1 MSLPFAPL
9 VHAHGAAIPAIGLG
23 TFLAQGEGCSEAVS
37 FALKNGY
44 RHIDTAPRYE
54 NEEAVGEGLRR
65 SGVPR
70 SEIFLTTKV
79 WWDRLGEGDLQRS
92 AEDSL
97 RKLGVDQVDL
107 LLIHWPN
114 PEIPLAE
121 SIAAL
126 NDAKRRGYAKHIGVS
141 NFTVAHLNEAWRLT
155 QEPLVCNQCEWHPS
169 LDQAKLRAVVRG
181 YGMIFTAYS
190 PIGRGVYGEIP
201 AVSAIAKKYG
211 KTASQI
217 VLRWNVQHEGSV
229 AIPKSVTPERM
240 LSNLDIFDFTLTDAE
255 MAALTALG
263 SREGRLVKPDFAPAW
278 D

>member
-70 SEIFLTTKV
+70 GEIFLTTKV

-114 PEIPLAE
+114 PKIPFAE

>member
-79 WWDRLGEGDLQRS
+79 WWDQLGEGDLQRS

-141 NFTVAHLNEAWRLT
+141 NFTVAYLNEAWRLT

>member
-23 TFLAQGEGCSEAVS
+23 TFLAQGESCSEAVS

-70 SEIFLTTKV
+70 GEIFLTTKV

>member
-70 SEIFLTTKV
+70 GEIFLTTKV
-79 WWDRLGEGDLQRS
+79 WWDQLGEGDLQRS

>member
-23 TFLAQGEGCSEAVS
+23 TFLAQGESCSDAVS

-70 SEIFLTTKV
+70 GEIFLTTKV

>member
-79 WWDRLGEGDLQRS
+79 WWDQLGEGDLQRS

-155 QEPLVCNQCEWHPS
+155 HEPLVCNQCEWHPS

-190 PIGRGVYGEIP
+190 PIGRGVYGEIS

>member
-70 SEIFLTTKV
+70 GEIFLTTKV
-79 WWDRLGEGDLQRS
+79 WWDQLGEGDLQRS

-114 PEIPLAE
+114 PKIPLAE

>member
-79 WWDRLGEGDLQRS
+79 WWDQLGEGDLQRS

-114 PEIPLAE
+114 PKIPLAE

>member
-79 WWDRLGEGDLQRS
+79 WWDQLGEGDLQRS

-114 PEIPLAE
+114 PKIPLAE

-141 NFTVAHLNEAWRLT
+141 NFTVAHLDEAWRLT

>member
-70 SEIFLTTKV
+70 GEIFLTTKV

>member
-1 MSLPFAPL
+1 MSLPHAPL
-9 VHAHGAAIPAIGLG
+9 VRAHGAAIPAIGLG
-23 TFLAQGEGCSEAVS
+23 TFNAHGEVCSEAVS
-37 FALKNGY
+37 FALRNGY

-70 SEIFLTTKV
+70 DQIFLTTKV
-79 WWDRLGEGDLQRS
+79 WWDRIGADDLQRS
-92 AEDSL
+92 AEESL
-97 RKLGVDQVDL
+97 QKLGVDQVDL

-114 PEIPLAE
+114 PAIPLAD

-141 NFTVAHLNEAWRLT
+141 NFTIALLNEAWRLT
-155 QEPLVCNQCEWHPS
+155 QEPMVCNQCEWHPA
-169 LDQAKLRAVVRG
+169 LDQEKLRAVVRG

-190 PIGRGVYGEIP
+190 PVGRGVYGEN
-201 AVSAIAKKYG
+201 AVVSAIAKKYG
-211 KTASQI
+211 KTASQV

-229 AIPKSVTPERM
+229 AIPKSVTPERI
-240 LSNLDIFDFTLTDAE
+240 SANLDIFDFTLSAEE
-255 MAALTALG
+255 MAALSALG
-263 SREGRLVKPDFAPAW
+263 SREGRLVKPDFSPAW

>member
-1 MSLPFAPL
+1 MDISTTTTLNNGVKMPL
-9 VHAHGAAIPAIGLG
+9 LGLG
-23 TFLAQGEGCSEAVS
+23 TYLSPKGIATEQSVLWALEA
-37 FALKNGY
+37 GY

-70 SEIFLTTKV
+70 GEIFLTTKV
-79 WWDRLGEGDLQRS
+79 WWNRLGEGDLQRS

>member
-23 TFLAQGEGCSEAVS
+23 TFLAQGESCSEAVS

-70 SEIFLTTKV
+70 GEIFLTTKV

-114 PEIPLAE
+114 PKIPLAE

-141 NFTVAHLNEAWRLT
+141 NFTVAHLDEAWRLT

-255 MAALTALG
+255 MEAIAGLRSHSL
-263 SREGRLVKPDFAPAW
+263 RLINPSWMRSW

>member
-23 TFLAQGEGCSEAVS
+23 TFLAQGEGCSDAVS

-70 SEIFLTTKV
+70 GEIFLTTKV

>member
-70 SEIFLTTKV
+70 GEIFLTTKV
-79 WWDRLGEGDLQRS
+79 WWDQLGEGDLQRS

-114 PEIPLAE
+114 PKIPLAE

-126 NDAKRRGYAKHIGVS
+126 NDSKRRGYAKHIGVS

-169 LDQAKLRAVVRG
+169 LDQTKLRAVVRG

>member
-23 TFLAQGEGCSEAVS
+23 TFLAQGEGCSDAVS

-70 SEIFLTTKV
+70 GEIFLTTKV

-155 QEPLVCNQCEWHPS
+155 QEPLVCNQCELHPS

-201 AVSAIAKKYG
+201 TVSAIAKKYG

>member
-23 TFLAQGEGCSEAVS
+23 TFLAQGESCSDAVS

-70 SEIFLTTKV
+70 GEIFLTTKV

-141 NFTVAHLNEAWRLT
+141 N
-155 QEPLVCNQCEWHPS
+155 
-169 LDQAKLRAVVRG
+169 
-181 YGMIFTAYS
+181 YG
-190 PIGRGVYGEIP
+190 R
-201 AVSAIAKKYG
+201 
-211 KTASQI
+211 ASQ
-217 VLRWNVQHEGSV
+217 RG
-229 AIPKSVTPERM
+229 
-240 LSNLDIFDFTLTDAE
+240 
-255 MAALTALG
+255 MAADAGTP
-263 SREGRLVKPDFAPAW
+263 RVQPM
-278 D
+278 

>member
-70 SEIFLTTKV
+70 GEIFLTTKV

-201 AVSAIAKKYG
+201 TVSAIAKKYG

>member
-1 MSLPFAPL
+1 M
-9 VHAHGAAIPAIGLG
+9 
-23 TFLAQGEGCSEAVS
+23 
-37 FALKNGY
+37 
-44 RHIDTAPRYE
+44 
-54 NEEAVGEGLRR
+54 
-65 SGVPR
+65 
-70 SEIFLTTKV
+70 
-79 WWDRLGEGDLQRS
+79 
-92 AEDSL
+92 
-97 RKLGVDQVDL
+97 
-107 LLIHWPN
+107 
-114 PEIPLAE
+114 
-121 SIAAL
+121 
-126 NDAKRRGYAKHIGVS
+126 
-141 NFTVAHLNEAWRLT
+141 
-155 QEPLVCNQCEWHPS
+155 
-169 LDQAKLRAVVRG
+169 RG

>member
-70 SEIFLTTKV
+70 GEIFLTTKV
-79 WWDRLGEGDLQRS
+79 WWDQLGEGDLQRS

-114 PEIPLAE
+114 PKIPLAE

-126 NDAKRRGYAKHIGVS
+126 NDSKRRGYAKHIGVS

-169 LDQAKLRAVVRG
+169 LDQTKLRAVVRG

-201 AVSAIAKKYG
+201 AVSAIARKYG

>member
-1 MSLPFAPL
+1 MSLPHAPL

-23 TFLAQGEGCSEAVS
+23 TFLAQGEACSEAVS
-37 FALKNGY
+37 FALKSGY
-44 RHIDTAPRYE
+44 RHVDTAPRYE

-65 SGVPR
+65 SGIPR
-70 SEIFLTTKV
+70 DEIFLTTKV
-79 WWDRLGEGDLQRS
+79 WWDRIGEGDLQRS

-97 RKLGVDQVDL
+97 QRLGVDQVDL

-114 PEIPLAE
+114 PKIPLAD

-141 NFTVAHLNEAWRLT
+141 NFTIAHLNEAWRLT
-155 QEPLVCNQCEWHPS
+155 KEPLVCNQCEWHPS
-169 LDQAKLRAVVRG
+169 LDQEKLRAVVRG

-190 PIGRGVYGEIP
+190 PVGKGVYGENP
-201 AVSAIAKKYG
+201 AVVRIAKKYG
-211 KTASQI
+211 KLPSQV

-229 AIPKSVTPERM
+229 AIPKSVNPERM
-240 LSNLDIFDFTLTDAE
+240 CANLDIFDFTLTDEE
-255 MAALTALG
+255 MAQLTALG
-263 SREGRLVKPDFAPAW
+263 SREGRLVKPDFAPNW

>member
-70 SEIFLTTKV
+70 GEIFLTTKV
-79 WWDRLGEGDLQRS
+79 WCDRLGEGDLQRS

-255 MAALTALG
+255 VAALTALG
-263 SREGRLVKPDFAPAW
+263 SHEGRLVKPDFAPAW

>member
-70 SEIFLTTKV
+70 GEIFLTTKV
-79 WWDRLGEGDLQRS
+79 WWDQLGEGDLQRS

-114 PEIPLAE
+114 PKIPLAE

-255 MAALTALG
+255 VHAISGLE
-263 SREGRLVKPDFAPAW
+263 RGRLWDGDPDTHEEM
-278 D
+278 

>member
-1 MSLPFAPL
+1 MSLPHAPL

-23 TFLAQGEGCSEAVS
+23 TFLAHGEVCSEAVS

-65 SGVPR
+65 SGLKR
-70 SEIFLTTKV
+70 NEIFLTTKV
-79 WWDRLGEGDLQRS
+79 WWDQIGQGDLQRS
-92 AEDSL
+92 AEASL
-97 RKLGVDQVDL
+97 KKLGVDQVDL

-114 PEIPLAE
+114 PKIALAD

-126 NDAKRRGYAKHIGVS
+126 NEAKRLGYAKHIGVS
-141 NFTVAHLNEAWRLT
+141 NFTIAHLHEAWKLT
-155 QEPLVCNQCEWHPS
+155 KEPLVCNQCEWHPS
-169 LDQAKLRAVVRG
+169 LDQEKLRAVVRS

-190 PIGRGVYGEIP
+190 PVGKGVYGENP
-201 AVSAIAKKYG
+201 AVVSIANKYG
-211 KTASQI
+211 KLPSQV

-229 AIPKSVTPERM
+229 AIPKSVTPERI
-240 LSNLDIFDFTLTDAE
+240 LANLDIFDFTLTDEE
-255 MAALTALG
+255 MKVLTALG
-263 SREGRLVKPDFAPAW
+263 SREGRLVKPDFAPHW